1 MSTYFEQIKLL
12 GLDGQTNTSQVPST
26 AATIS
31 SQLPRSVRERPN
43 QISTTRNQERVRP
56 LLTLQRYWSTSAL
69 FAICVFCVTAIA
81 TLLTK
86 PVYEPTLT
94 LEIDPPGTQA
104 FMLDRGAAGSNDA
117 EYLETQSKKLESD
130 ELALSVI
137 RKLRL
142 DQDPDFAT
150 PSKIRQTFAG
160 AARTN
165 ETALALSPQE
175 NDALITFKQR
185 LKVQRDSS
193 SRLMSVSFA
202 AHDPRTAAQVT
213 NELVSEFNY
222 ENSKALHDA
231 IVQSSAWLS
240 QQLDDIR
247 SKMDQSNQA
256 LVAFQKKTGIVDLDT
271 NKSTLGDEMSILDQ
285 QLASARADRIQLEA
299 QLPATTER
307 NPEALPLSESNP
319 VVQNLVQKLAEAR
332 TDLSQAE
339 VQYGN
344 NHPKVKRLRSE
355 IGQLQTELDSQRRR
369 IFEETKTSFTSA
381 QSRERMLEKQQGRTA
396 KQMSQMAE
404 YNTLKKEF
412 QTESELYNTLY
423 TKVKEAAIAAA
434 SNSSNVRIID
444 HARVLQKPTRP
455 RILLNLCIGLLAALF
470 GGVMLAFIRDTFET
484 KIRTPEDMLNATG
497 ITSVSVLP
505 LIDQYDAQTA
515 LTSGTFVR
523 RLRTVGKNGNGND
536 TASRL
541 LLAKPSSVEA
551 EAFSG
556 LYTTVALSQGGKPPQ
571 VVMVVSGS
579 PGEGK
584 TTIASNL
591 AILFARRGPTC
602 LVDAD
607 LRKGSISM
615 RFGLPTTKGLA
626 TVLSGVTEIGDVIRS
641 VPDVTNLSIVANGT
655 ADRPPAELMGGDSIH
670 DVMRFL
676 RQRFEFV
683 VIDSPPL
690 LPYAD
695 ARMLSPLVDGLI
707 LVGRH
712 GVTTRAGIGRSME
725 MLSAIHSA
733 PILEIVLN
741 GGAVDPDHYY
751 SYAS

>member
-12 GLDGQTNTSQVPST
+12 GLDGQNNTSQVPS
-26 AATIS
+26 AAAIAPR
-31 SQLPRSVRERPN
+31 LPRSVRERAN
-43 QISTTRNQERVRP
+43 QIPATRNQDRVRP
-56 LLTLQRYWSTSAL
+56 LLTLQRYWRTSAL
-69 FAICVFCVTAIA
+69 FAISVFCVTVIA
-81 TLLTK
+81 TFLTK

-104 FMLDRGAAGSNDA
+104 FMLDRGVAGSNDA
-117 EYLETQSKKLESD
+117 EYLETQSKKLESG
-130 ELALSVI
+130 ELAVSVI

-142 DQDPDFAT
+142 DQDPDFAS
-150 PSKIRQTFAG
+150 PSKIRQTLAG
-160 AARTN
+160 AARVS

-175 NDALITFKQR
+175 NDALTTFKQR

-193 SRLMSVSFA
+193 SRLISVSFA
-202 AHDPRTAAQVT
+202 AHDPRTAARVT

-222 ENSKALHDA
+222 DNSKALHDA

-271 NKSTLGDEMSILDQ
+271 NKSSLGDEMSILDQ

-299 QLPATTER
+299 QLPTTTQR

-344 NHPKVKRLRSE
+344 NHPKVKKLRSE
-355 IGQLQTELDSQRRR
+355 IGQLQMELDSQRQR
-369 IFEETKTSFTSA
+369 IFEETKTSYTSA
-381 QSRERMLEKQQGRTA
+381 QSREHMLEQEQGRTA
-396 KQMSQMAE
+396 KQMNQMAE
-404 YNTLKKEF
+404 YTTLKKEF

-423 TKVKEAAIAAA
+423 TKVKEAGIAAA

-444 HARVLQKPTRP
+444 HARILQKPTRP
-455 RILLNLCIGLLAALF
+455 RILLNLCIGILAALF
-470 GGVMLAFIRDTFET
+470 GGVMLAFIREAFET

-505 LIDQYDAQTA
+505 VIDEYDAQTTLLSA
-515 LTSGTFVR
+515 AFVR
-523 RLRTVGKNGNGND
+523 GLKAVGRNGNGNG
-536 TASRL
+536 ASSKL

-571 VVMVVSGS
+571 ALMVVSGS

-615 RFGLPTTKGLA
+615 RFGLPTNKGLA
-626 TVLSGVTEIGDVIRS
+626 TVLSGAAEIADVIRS
-641 VPDVTNLSIVANGT
+641 APDVPNLSIVPSGT
-655 ADRPPAELMGGDSIH
+655 ADRPPAELMGEASIH
-670 DVMRFL
+670 DVMSFL

-683 VIDSPPL
+683 VFDSPPL

-695 ARMLSPLVDGLI
+695 ARMLSPIVDGLI

-712 GVTTRAGIGRSME
+712 GVTTRAGIARSME

-741 GGAVDPDHYY
+741 GGAIDSDHYY

>member
-12 GLDGQTNTSQVPST
+12 GLDDKSNASQLPSA

-31 SQLPRSVRERPN
+31 QPLPRPVRERASRIPA
-43 QISTTRNQERVRP
+43 TRNQERVRP
-56 LLTLQRYWSTSAL
+56 LLTLQRYWRTSAL
-69 FAICVFCVTAIA
+69 FAISVFCATAIA
-81 TLLTK
+81 TFLTK

-94 LEIDPPGTQA
+94 LEVDPPGTQA
-104 FMLDRGAAGSNDA
+104 FMLERGAAGSNDA

-130 ELALSVI
+130 ELAIHVI

-142 DQDPDFAT
+142 DQDPDFAS
-150 PSKIRQTFAG
+150 PSKIRQTFVG
-160 AARTN
+160 AARVN

-175 NDALITFKQR
+175 NDALITFKTR

-193 SRLMSVSFA
+193 SRLISVSFA
-202 AHDPRTAAQVT
+202 AHDPRTAAQVA

-222 ENSKALHDA
+222 ENSKALHEA

-247 SKMDQSNQA
+247 SKMDQSNEA

-285 QLASARADRIQLEA
+285 QLATARADRILLEA
-299 QLPATTER
+299 QLPPATQH

-319 VVQNLVQKLAEAR
+319 VVQTLIQKLAEAR

-344 NHPKVKRLRSE
+344 NHPKVKKLMNE
-355 IGQLQTELDSQRRR
+355 ISQLQTELDLQRRG
-369 IFEETKTSFTSA
+369 IYEETKTSYSSA
-381 QSRERMLEKQQGRTA
+381 QSREHMLQREQGRTA

-412 QTESELYNTLY
+412 QTQSELYNTLY
-423 TKVKEAAIAAA
+423 TRVKEVGIAAA
-434 SNSSNVRIID
+434 SNSSNVRLID

-455 RILLNLCIGLLAALF
+455 RILLNLGIGILAALF
-470 GGVMLAFIRDTFET
+470 GGVMLAFIREAFET
-484 KIRTPEDMLNATG
+484 RIRTPEDMLNATG

-505 LIDQYDAQTA
+505 VIGEYGAQPALISAP
-515 LTSGTFVR
+515 FVR
-523 RLRTVGKNGNGND
+523 RLRIGKNGNDNGA
-536 TASRL
+536 TSKL
-541 LLAKPSSVEA
+541 LLARPSSVEA

-571 VVMVVSGS
+571 VLMVVSGS

-607 LRKGSISM
+607 LRKGSIST
-615 RFGLPTTKGLA
+615 RFGLPTSKGLA
-626 TVLSGVTEIGDVIRS
+626 TVLSGAAEIADVVRPA
-641 VPDVTNLSIVANGT
+641 PDVPNLSIVPNGT
-655 ADRPPAELMGGDSIH
+655 SDRTPAELLDAVSIH
-670 DVMRFL
+670 NVMSFL
-676 RQRFEFV
+676 RQQFEFV
-683 VIDSPPL
+683 VFDSPPL

-695 ARMLSPLVDGLI
+695 GRMLSPIVDGLI

-712 GVTTRAGIGRSME
+712 GVTTRAGIARSIE

-741 GGAVDPDHYY
+741 GGAVDSNYYY

>member
-12 GLDGQTNTSQVPST
+12 GLDGQNNPSHVPS
-26 AATIS
+26 AAAIS
-31 SQLPRSVRERPN
+31 PRLPRSVREREYQNPA
-43 QISTTRNQERVRP
+43 TRNQERIRP
-56 LLTLQRYWSTSAL
+56 LLTLQRYWRTSAL
-69 FAICVFCVTAIA
+69 FAISVFCVTVIA

-86 PVYEPTLT
+86 PVYEPMLT

-104 FMLDRGAAGSNDA
+104 FMLDRGVAGSNDA

-130 ELALSVI
+130 ELAVSVI

-142 DQDPDFAT
+142 DQDPDFAS
-150 PSKIRQTFAG
+150 PSKTRQTLAG
-160 AARTN
+160 AAHVN

-175 NDALITFKQR
+175 NDALITFKRR

-193 SRLMSVSFA
+193 SRLISVSFA

-222 ENSKALHDA
+222 DNSKALHDA

-271 NKSTLGDEMSILDQ
+271 NKSSLGDEMSILDQ

-299 QLPATTER
+299 QLPATTQR

-344 NHPKVKRLRSE
+344 NHPKVKKLRSE
-355 IGQLQTELDSQRRR
+355 IGQLQMELDSQRRR
-369 IFEETKTSFTSA
+369 IFEETKTSYTAA
-381 QSRERMLEKQQGRTA
+381 QSREHMLEQEQGRTA
-396 KQMSQMAE
+396 KQMNQMAE
-404 YNTLKKEF
+404 YTTLKKEF

-423 TKVKEAAIAAA
+423 TKVKEAGIAAA

-455 RILLNLCIGLLAALF
+455 RILLNLCIGILAALF
-470 GGVMLAFIRDTFET
+470 GGVMLAYIREAFET

-505 LIDQYDAQTA
+505 VISEYGMPPTLISPA
-515 LTSGTFVR
+515 FVR
-523 RLRTVGKNGNGND
+523 RSKVGKNGDENGA
-536 TASRL
+536 TSQL
-541 LLAKPSSVEA
+541 LLAKPRSVEA

-571 VVMVVSGS
+571 ALMVVSGS

-584 TTIASNL
+584 STIASNL

-607 LRKGSISM
+607 LRKGSISI
-615 RFGLPTTKGLA
+615 RFGLPTSTGLA
-626 TVLSGVTEIGDVIRS
+626 TVLSGAAEIADVIRS
-641 VPDVTNLSIVANGT
+641 APDVPNLSIVPSGT
-655 ADRPPAELMGGDSIH
+655 ADRPPAELMGEESIRN
-670 DVMRFL
+670 VMSFL

-683 VIDSPPL
+683 VFDSPPL

-695 ARMLSPLVDGLI
+695 ARMLSPAMDGLI

-712 GVTTRAGIGRSME
+712 GVTTRVGIARSME

-741 GGAVDPDHYY
+741 GGAIDSDHYY

>member
-12 GLDGQTNTSQVPST
+12 GLDDKGNTSQLPSA

-31 SQLPRSVRERPN
+31 QRLPHSARERTSRIPA
-43 QISTTRNQERVRP
+43 TRNQERVRP
-56 LLTLQRYWSTSAL
+56 LLTLQKYWRTSAL
-69 FAICVFCVTAIA
+69 FAISVFCATAIA
-81 TLLTK
+81 TFLTK

-104 FMLDRGAAGSNDA
+104 FMLERGAAGSNDA

-130 ELALSVI
+130 ELAISVI

-142 DQDPDFAT
+142 DQDPDFAS
-150 PSKIRQTFAG
+150 PSKIRQTLAG
-160 AARTN
+160 AARVN
-165 ETALALSPQE
+165 ETAPALSPQE
-175 NDALITFKQR
+175 SDALTTFKSR

-193 SRLMSVSFA
+193 SRLISVSFA
-202 AHDPRTAAQVT
+202 AHDPHTAAQVA
-213 NELVSEFNY
+213 NELVSEFNDQ
-222 ENSKALHDA
+222 NSKALHEA
-231 IVQSSAWLS
+231 IVQSSALLS

-247 SKMDQSNQA
+247 SNMDHSNEA
-256 LVAFQKKTGIVDLDT
+256 LVEFQKKTGIVDLDT

-285 QLASARADRIQLEA
+285 QLASARADRIQLES

-307 NPEALPLSESNP
+307 SPEALPQGESNP
-319 VVQNLVQKLAEAR
+319 VVQNLIQKLAEAR
-332 TDLSQAE
+332 TELSQAE
-339 VQYGN
+339 VQYGK
-344 NHPKVKRLRSE
+344 NHPKVKKLTSE

-369 IFEETKTSFTSA
+369 IFEDTKTSFTSA
-381 QSRERMLEKQQGRTA
+381 QSREHMLDRERQRTA
-396 KQMSQMAE
+396 KQMNQMAE

-423 TKVKEAAIAAA
+423 TRVKEVGIAAA
-434 SNSSNVRIID
+434 SNSSNVRFID

-455 RILLNLCIGLLAALF
+455 RILLNLGVGILAALF
-470 GGVMLAFIRDTFET
+470 GGVMLAFIREALET
-484 KIRTPEDMLNATG
+484 RIRTPEDMLNATG

-505 LIDQYDAQTA
+505 VIGESDAQSSLISST
-515 LTSGTFVR
+515 LVR
-523 RLRTVGKNGNGND
+523 GLKTVGGNGNGA
-536 TASRL
+536 ASRL

-579 PGEGK
+579 SGEGK

-591 AILFARRGPTC
+591 AIVFARCGPTC

-615 RFGLPTTKGLA
+615 RFGLPTNKGLA
-626 TVLSGVTEIGDVIRS
+626 TVLSGAAEIADVIRS
-641 VPDVTNLSIVANGT
+641 VPNVANLCIVPTGT
-655 ADRPPAELMGGDSIH
+655 ADRNPAELMGGVSIH
-670 DVMRFL
+670 NVMRYL

-683 VIDSPPL
+683 VFDSPPL

-695 ARMLSPLVDGLI
+695 GRMLSPMVDGLI
-707 LVGRH
+707 LVGRY
-712 GVTTRAGIGRSME
+712 GVTTRAGIARSME

-741 GGAVDPDHYY
+741 GGAVDSNHYY
-751 SYAS
+751 GYGS